1 MAKLLTKSTIGEK
14 FNFPWA
20 GKKIYITSSDNK
32 MVFFKCPSFFR
43 PVFQGKVLGRK
54 ALLVWESKFS
64 KSSSFDNEAALTR
77 VVAVAIEDTVEPVID
92 AEGDGRKW
100 DIYKKQ

>member
-1 MAKLLTKSTIGEK
+1 
-14 FNFPWA
+14 
-20 GKKIYITSSDNK
+20 

-43 PVFQGKVLGRK
+43 PVFQGKVLGQK

-77 VVAVAIEDTVEPVID
+77 VVAGGHSWTSHWCWR
-92 AEGDGRKW
+92 GWSKM
-100 DIYKKQ
+100 